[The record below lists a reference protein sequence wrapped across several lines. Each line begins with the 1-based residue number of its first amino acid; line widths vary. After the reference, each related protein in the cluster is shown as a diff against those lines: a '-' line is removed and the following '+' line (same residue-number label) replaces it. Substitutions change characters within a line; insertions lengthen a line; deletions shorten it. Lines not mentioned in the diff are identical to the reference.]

1 MVMLITWF
9 LSHLLLLCGFSLALP
24 VIAQMVRQR
33 RSPAGTLAWLL
44 TMVLIPYV
52 GIPLYLVLGGRKLHR
67 LAASKE
73 ELKLSEQVQPLPDRI
88 QEMNTLLRSYAI
100 PGASTGNRL
109 TLCHSGEEGYNT
121 LVGLIEES
129 HQSLWVS
136 TFILHSDSVGR
147 DIIDRLVQRAN
158 AGVKVYVLLDGVG
171 SLHTGKV
178 ALAPLQ
184 EAGAKVAF
192 FMPVLHRPFR
202 GRTNLRNHRK
212 AVIADAC
219 RVWAGGTNIAT
230 EYIGPTPSSE
240 RWKDL
245 SFILEGPAVQHY
257 QTIFRS
263 DWLFATGESLSLEHK
278 EVTIVDNLPGKGLL
292 QVVPSGPDVSD
303 DPLYAA
309 ILAAIF
315 QAKKRLWIVTP
326 YFIPDETLS
335 QALQLAAHR
344 GVDVRVVI
352 PQKSNHWLADIA
364 RGTYLRDLQEAG
376 GKILHY
382 QPGMLHAKALLAD
395 DELALI
401 GSANLDM
408 RSLFLNYETGLL
420 VYSPSEVQEIKNWIN
435 SLSNKCRGG
444 VPNVGVWR
452 DLSEGV
458 ARMLAPLL

>member
-1 MVMLITWF
+1 MLMTWF
-9 LSHLLLLCGFSLALP
+9 LSHLLLLCGFTLALP

-44 TMVLIPYV
+44 AIVLLPYV
-52 GIPLYLVLGGRKLHR
+52 GIPLYLALGGRKMRR
-67 LAASKE
+67 LAAGKE
-73 ELKLSEQVQPLPDRI
+73 ELKLSEQVEPLPEHI

-100 PGASTGNRL
+100 PGASSGNYL
-109 TLCHSGEEGYNT
+109 ALCHSGEEGYNT
-121 LVGLIEES
+121 LVKLIEES
-129 HQSLWVS
+129 QQSLWVS
-136 TFILHSDSVGR
+136 TFILHPDSVGR
-147 DIIDRLVQRAN
+147 DIIDRLVRRAK
-158 AGVKVYVLLDGVG
+158 AGVKIHVLLDGVG
-171 SLHTGKV
+171 SLHTGNAV
-178 ALAPLQ
+178 LAPLR

-212 AVIADAC
+212 AVVADGF

-230 EYIGPTPSSE
+230 EYIGPTPNPE

-245 SFILEGPAVQHY
+245 SFILDGPAVQHY
-257 QTIFRS
+257 QTIFHS
-263 DWLFATGESLSLEHK
+263 DWLFATGESLAIVHK
-278 EVTIVDNLPGKGLL
+278 EVNIADNLPGNGLL

-315 QAKKRLWIVTP
+315 QAKERLWIVTP
-326 YFIPDETLS
+326 YFIPDETLA

-344 GVDVRVVI
+344 GVDVQVVI

-376 GKILHY
+376 GKIQHY

-395 DELALI
+395 DKLALL

-420 VYSPSEVQEIKNWIN
+420 VYSPAEVQEVRDWIS
-435 SLSNKCRGG
+435 SLNNMCKSG
-444 VPNVGVWR
+444 VTYVGAWR